1 MSRVV
6 NRKER
11 LLLIR
16 LPGADVAIVDRAA
29 TRCGRSRTEFVREA
43 AVRAAEDVLLETT
56 PIRMSPT
63 GFKAFLSILSKPTP
77 APELI
82 ELFQHAAPWESKP

>member
-1 MSRVV
+1 MPRVV
-6 NRKER
+6 KRKEHQ
-11 LLLIR
+11 LSIR
-16 LPGADVAIVDRAA
+16 LPAADIAIVDRAA

-63 GFKAFLSILSKPTP
+63 GFKAFLSILSKPT
-77 APELI
+77 LH
-82 ELFQHAAPWESKP
+82 LN